1 MSLLNLTNDG
11 LPNVLVV
18 LFGAVARARSPLT
31 RDQLLELVAPPE
43 VVHEDGKMARQT
55 LARWL
60 ELDLFKLEG
69 DHVLLSQAPDTD
81 FRSDD
86 DLFTAVRTAARDCV
100 FSPANNLDLW
110 ASESAR
116 AADLTRSLAWL
127 LTQEIFK
134 TKFRDL
140 ENLELA
146 QVGDSGGRLM
156 QNDTRRNG
164 LQFWSHF
171 LGFVRQPGGGD
182 IDPTVAVREV
192 LPRCLPRGQDMA
204 AESFVKR
211 LSEVLPVLDGGV
223 FRIAVESRL
232 RPGSIP
238 TLSEGQLSQSL
249 SRALL
254 NLMLSEEIILE
265 KKADTGTSIVLTG
278 RSGQLANHRYQW
290 VRRPKERRA

>member
-18 LFGAVARARSPLT
+18 IFGAVARARAPLT
-31 RDQLLELVAPPE
+31 RDELLELVAPP
-43 VVHEDGKMARQT
+43 VVAHEDGKMARQT

-60 ELDLFKLEG
+60 ELGLFKLEG
-69 DHVLLSQAPDTD
+69 DHLLLSEAPDTD
-81 FRSDD
+81 LRTDE
-86 DLFTAVRTAARDCV
+86 DLLTAVRNAARLFV
-100 FSPANNLDLW
+100 MSPANNPDLW
-110 ASESAR
+110 ASEFAR
-116 AADLTRSLAWL
+116 AADLTRSLSWL
-127 LTQEIFK
+127 LTQDIYK
-134 TKFRDL
+134 TRFRDL

-146 QVGDSGGRLM
+146 QIGDTGGRLM

-192 LPRCLPRGQDMA
+192 LPRCLPRGQDMS

-211 LSEVLPVLDGGV
+211 LAEVLPVLDGGV
-223 FRIAVESRL
+223 FRRAVESHL
-232 RPGSIP
+232 RAGSIP

-254 NLMLSEEIILE
+254 NLMLSEEILLE
-265 KKADTGTSIVLTG
+265 KKADTGSGIVLTG
-278 RSGQLANHRYQW
+278 RDGLLANHRYQW